1 MSQPLPT
8 PAGTFPY
15 SRYWLWGFVLLLAV
29 SLLAGL
35 NAWGPLESSE
45 ARYAEIGREMLASHD
60 WLHPRLLG
68 IGHFHKPPFTY
79 WLTAAGLALAGPT
92 ALGVRL
98 LPVLAVLAQVLL
110 VYGLGK
116 LFFGGDQTR
125 ARTAAI
131 IYGTLPVVLV
141 SALNVTTDAYL
152 ATLEL
157 AAAYG
162 ILRHYHDGRWW
173 GLYLFWLALG
183 LAFLT
188 KGPVG
193 FVLPLM
199 AVVGHYFRRGQAPR
213 PFTRHHALGIGL
225 FILVGLSWYLLL
237 LRENPAFLRY
247 FVIGHTLDRF
257 AHAEAFDRAKP
268 WWFYLVLAP
277 ATSLPWAALF
287 IVQAIRTGWARL
299 PQIWRNVLVFWVLV
313 PLVFFSLSQSKL
325 LLYVLPMFPGVAL
338 LTAYYLHVLPETAA
352 HRWYHGFVTLWV
364 LLLLALAGL
373 PAVAELLQLT
383 LAPAAALLPLA
394 GLVVLTLS
402 AWRSRKLPSAI
413 RLLPVAAVFTAT
425 LVLAA
430 KPVFQQNEA
439 KFHGTRPVAALLQ
452 EHGLADRPVLVYNE
466 LLPSLAFAQG
476 RVPISLYAG
485 NHYLRRETQ
494 FERDSRWRQ
503 TNLSA
508 IDMPP
513 ARLDSLLRLRPV
525 LLVRDEAAV
534 GENWLGQRFSH
545 HLDLPPWRVYYDW

>member
-1 MSQPLPT
+1 MLC
-8 PAGTFPY
+8 
-15 SRYWLWGFVLLLAV
+15 
-29 SLLAGL
+29 GL

-68 IGHFHKPPFTY
+68 IEHFHKPPLTY
-79 WLTAAGLALAGPT
+79 WLTAVGLAIAGPT

-116 LFFGGDQTR
+116 LLFGGNQTR

-141 SALNVTTDAYL
+141 SAFNVTTDVYL

-157 AAAYG
+157 GAAYG
-162 ILRHYHDGRWW
+162 ILRHYHSGRWW

-199 AVVGHYFRRGQAPR
+199 AVVAHYFRRGQARR
-213 PFTRHHALGIGL
+213 PFTWHHALGIGL
-225 FILVGLSWYLLL
+225 SGLVGLTWYLLL

-247 FVIGHTLDRF
+247 FVVGHTIDRF
-257 AHAEAFDRAKP
+257 ASAEAFDRAKP

-277 ATSLPWAALF
+277 ATSLPWAVVLV
-287 IVQAIRTGWARL
+287 VQAIRTGWAGL
-299 PQIWRNVLVFWVLV
+299 PQLWRNVLVFWVLV

-338 LTAYYLHVLPETAA
+338 LTAYYLHELSEKAA
-352 HRWYHGFVTLWV
+352 HRWYRGLLVLWA
-364 LLLLALAGL
+364 LLLLALAVL
-373 PAVAELLQLT
+373 PAVAGPLQLA
-383 LAPAAALLPLA
+383 LAPTATLLPALGLA
-394 GLVVLTLS
+394 ILALS
-402 AWRSRKLPSAI
+402 VWRSRQLSSVL
-413 RLLPVAAVFTAT
+413 RLLPAATIFTAT

-430 KPVFQQNEA
+430 KPVLQQNEV
-439 KFHGTRPVAALLQ
+439 KFRGTRPVAALLQ
-452 EHGLADRPVLVYNE
+452 AHGLANRPVLVYNE

-476 RVPISLYAG
+476 RIPVSLYAG
-485 NHYLRRETQ
+485 NSHLQRETQ
-494 FERDSRWRQ
+494 FERDTRWRQ
-503 TNLSA
+503 TNISVFNL
-508 IDMPP
+508 PP
-513 ARLDSLLRLRPV
+513 ARLDSLLRLQPV
-525 LLVRDEAAV
+525 LLVRGEAAV
-534 GENWLGQRFSH
+534 NENWLGQRFSH
-545 HLDLPPWRVYYDW
+545 HLDLPPWRVYYNW

>member
-1 MSQPLPT
+1 MGT
-8 PAGTFPY
+8 PWAARRG
-15 SRYWLWGFVLLLAV
+15 LGGFVLLLAA
-29 SLLAGL
+29 SLLLGL

-45 ARYAEIGREMLASHD
+45 ARYAEIGREMLSSHD

-68 IGHFHKPPFTY
+68 IEHFHKPPLTY

-116 LFFGGDQTR
+116 LLFSGDQTR

-141 SALNVTTDAYL
+141 SALNVTTDVYL

-157 AAAYG
+157 AATYG
-162 ILRHYHDGRWW
+162 ILRHYLHGRWW
-173 GLYLFWLALG
+173 GLYLFWGALG

-193 FVLPLM
+193 LVLPLM
-199 AVVGHYFRRGQAPR
+199 AVAGHYFRRGQARR
-213 PFTRHHALGIGL
+213 PFTRHHALGIAL
-225 FILVGLSWYLLL
+225 FAVVGLSWYLLL
-237 LRENPAFLRY
+237 MRENPAFLRY
-247 FVIGHTLDRF
+247 FVVGHTLDRF
-257 AHAEAFDRAKP
+257 AKAEAFGRAKP

-277 ATSLPWAALF
+277 ATSLPWAALLV
-287 IVQAIRTGWARL
+287 VQAIRTGWAAL
-299 PQIWRNVLVFWVLV
+299 PQLWRNVLVFWVLV
-313 PLVFFSLSQSKL
+313 PLLFFSLSQSKL
-325 LLYVLPMFPGVAL
+325 LLYVLPIFPGVAL
-338 LTAYYLHVLPETAA
+338 LTAYYLHQLPEAA
-352 HRWYHGFVTLWV
+352 ARRWYRGFLALWV
-364 LLLLALAGL
+364 LLLLALAIL
-373 PAVAELLQLT
+373 PAVAELLHLALT
-383 LAPAAALLPLA
+383 PSVAILPAAGLLGLALS
-394 GLVVLTLS
+394 V
-402 AWRSRKLPSAI
+402 WRSRKLPSAL
-413 RLLPVAAVFTAT
+413 RLLPAAAVFTAT

-439 KFHGTRPVAALLQ
+439 KFHGTRPVAELLQ
-452 EHGLADRPVLVYNE
+452 AHGLGSRPVLVYNE

-485 NHYLRRETQ
+485 NHNLRRETQ
-494 FERDSRWRQ
+494 FERDSRWRH

-508 IDMPP
+508 IDMPQ

-534 GENWLGQRFSH
+534 GENWLGQHFSH

>member
-1 MSQPLPT
+1 MPT
-8 PAGTFPY
+8 SAGAFSY
-15 SRYWLWGFVLLLAV
+15 SRYWLWGFLLLLAA

-68 IGHFHKPPFTY
+68 IGHFHKPPLTY
-79 WLTAAGLALAGPT
+79 WLTAAALAIAGPT

-173 GLYLFWLALG
+173 GMYLFWLGLG

-199 AVVGHYFRRGQAPR
+199 AVAGHYAWRGQARR
-213 PFTRHHALGIGL
+213 PFTWHHALGLGL
-225 FILVGLSWYLLL
+225 FVLVGLSWYLLL
-237 LRENPAFLRY
+237 MRENPAFLRY
-247 FVIGHTLDRF
+247 FLVGHTVERF
-257 AHAEAFDRAKP
+257 ANAEAFGRAKP

-277 ATSLPWAALF
+277 ATSLPWAVLLV
-287 IVQAIRTGWARL
+287 VQAIRTRWKAL
-299 PQIWRNVLVFWVLV
+299 PQLWRNVLVFWVVV

-338 LTAYYLHVLPETAA
+338 LTAYYLHALPEAA
-352 HRWYHGFVTLWV
+352 ARRWHRGFLALWA
-364 LLLLALAGL
+364 LLLLALAVL
-373 PAVAELLQLT
+373 PAVAEPLK
-383 LAPAAALLPLA
+383 LALSPAAAVLPVVGLLALALSVWRGSRLPMALQLLPA
-394 GLVVLTLS
+394 
-402 AWRSRKLPSAI
+402 AAI
-413 RLLPVAAVFTAT
+413 FTAT
-425 LVLAA
+425 LVAAA
-430 KPVFQQNEA
+430 KPVFRQNEV
-439 KFHGTRPVAALLQ
+439 KFNGTRPVAALLQ
-452 EHGLADRPVLVYNE
+452 AHGLGSRPVLVYNE

-476 RVPISLYAG
+476 RVPVSLYAG
-485 NHYLRRETQ
+485 NHNLLRETQ
-494 FERDSRWRQ
+494 FETTAAWRR
-503 TNLSA
+503 TWL
-508 IDMPP
+508 DMAASTAP
-513 ARLDSLLRLRPV
+513 ATLDSLQQQRAV
-525 LLVRDEAAV
+525 LLVK
-534 GENWLGQRFSH
+534 GEVNQGHEWLPQRFTH
-545 HLDLPPWRVYYDW
+545 HLELPPWCVYYN